1 MRYEFEFDY
10 SDDLVRAG
18 AKRAIR
24 HQFGGKAAV
33 TLAVVLAVV
42 VATCMLDHAEYMCG
56 LLQGAFGLLVI
67 LLVMTALSAQERALK
82 YARKLPTR
90 KARCVITDESIT
102 MENALATSML
112 HWPLVESVVR
122 APDVWL
128 FFLSKEQLFV
138 LPADRLAAE
147 VGAFIEGRVT
157 AAGGKMQ

>member
-24 HQFGGKAAV
+24 RQFGGTAAV
-33 TLAVVLAVV
+33 AFAVVLAFVL
-42 VATCMLDHAEYMCG
+42 ALCMAQDAEYLCG
-56 LLQGAFGLLVI
+56 LLQGAFGLIVI
-67 LLVMTALSAQERALK
+67 LLVMTALSAKERALK

-90 KARCVITDESIT
+90 KARCIITDESIT

-138 LPADRLAAE
+138 LPADKLGAE
-147 VGAFIEGRVT
+147 VGAFVEGRVT
-157 AAGGKMQ
+157 AAGGKML